1 MPCGSCNIQEPP
13 LKTTRVKARNP
24 RREIILMVL
33 GRCHYLSSK
42 DRKNL
47 LQWLIS
53 YAWRADKSYS
63 VKRLT
68 EIETKYFPELE
79 EVKRVMNKDIPLG
92 FEGDRQYAHEMG
104 LTEGHK
110 AGLAEGTRNERERL
124 ALSFLHAG
132 VDAKTISSVTKI
144 SKSDLKR
151 LKKKFE
157 Q

>member
-1 MPCGSCNIQEPP
+1 
-13 LKTTRVKARNP
+13 
-24 RREIILMVL
+24 
-33 GRCHYLSSK
+33 
-42 DRKNL
+42 
-47 LQWLIS
+47 
-53 YAWRADKSYS
+53 
-63 VKRLT
+63 
-68 EIETKYFPELE
+68 
-79 EVKRVMNKDIPLG
+79 MNKDIPLG

-110 AGLAEGTRNERERL
+110 AGLAEGVAKGTRAERERL